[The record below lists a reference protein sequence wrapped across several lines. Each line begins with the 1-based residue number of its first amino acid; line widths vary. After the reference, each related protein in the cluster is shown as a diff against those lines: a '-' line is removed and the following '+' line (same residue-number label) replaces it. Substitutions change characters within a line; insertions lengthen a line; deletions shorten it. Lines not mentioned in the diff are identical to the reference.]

1 MVALLMRCFIYPL
14 ALFLLSG
21 AVSADKTSYR
31 NAVAS
36 AHGLASEAGMQ
47 ILRQGG
53 NAFDA
58 AVTMAMV
65 LAVVEPYSS
74 GLGGGGFWLL
84 QRTGD
89 DKPIM
94 VDGRERAPL
103 AAHRDM
109 YLDSQGSVIEG
120 ASMNGALAAGIPGQI
135 AALVY
140 IQEKY
145 GSLPLS
151 RLLQPAILIAR
162 NGFPVDEI
170 YRRLLGFRQDVIW
183 QSVEA
188 RRIFLVDG
196 DIPATGYLLKQPDL
210 ARTLELVA
218 KHGRNGFYAG
228 ELAEKLAQGVRDA
241 GGIWS
246 VRDLQEYQVVERE
259 PVQWQW
265 RGLNI
270 TSATLP
276 SSGGIVLAQIMNML
290 DQFEDISLTDTQKIH
305 VLIEAMRRA
314 YRDRAVYMGDSD
326 HVGVNMAELVSRHY
340 ASQQASDI
348 DLTQATPSALLDE
361 AVNSRGNIMESDNT
375 THYSIIDSQGNRVS
389 ATLSINYPFGSGFVV
404 PGTGVLLNNEMDD
417 FSLRPGIPN
426 AYGLTGG
433 EANAIA
439 SGKRMLSS
447 MSPTFVEGQD
457 RLMIIGTP
465 GGSRI
470 ITMVLQGILAMYQGM
485 DAAAIVSKPRIHHQ
499 YLPDVVQFEP
509 GALKD
514 RQQDELTA
522 SGHRLKQL
530 DRPFGNMQLI
540 LHDKASGQTSAAS
553 DPRGIGVSI
562 VD

>member
-1 MVALLMRCFIYPL
+1 MRCFIYLL
-14 ALFLLSG
+14 ALFLFSG
-21 AVSADKTSYR
+21 AVSADKTNYR

-109 YLDSQGSVIEG
+109 YLDNQGSVIEG

-135 AALVY
+135 AALAH

-162 NGFPVDEI
+162 NGFTVDEI
-170 YRRLLGFRQDVIW
+170 YRRLLEFRQDVIR

-196 DIPATGYLLKQPDL
+196 DIPATGYLFKQPDL
-210 ARTLELVA
+210 AKTLELVA

-228 ELAEKLAQGVRDA
+228 ELAEKLVQEVRNA

-326 HVGVNMAELVSRHY
+326 HVGINMAQLVSRHY
-340 ASQQASDI
+340 ASKQASDI

-361 AVNSRGNIMESDNT
+361 AANSRSNIMESDNT

-417 FSLRPGIPN
+417 FSLRPGTPN

-439 SGKRMLSS
+439 PGKRMLSS
-447 MSPTFVEGQD
+447 MSPTFVEGHD

-470 ITMVLQGILAMYQGM
+470 ITMVLQGILAMYQGL

-514 RQQDELTA
+514 RQLDELMA

-540 LHDKASGQTSAAS
+540 LHDKTSGQTSAAS